1 MPGNL
6 LKLACGAQFGFIR
19 LSNLI
24 SLGCS
29 ILPALET
36 TKQTDMKTA
45 ALKAKQNAND

>member
-6 LKLACGAQFGFIR
+6 IKLAGGAQFGFIR

-24 SLGCS
+24 SLDCS
-29 ILPALET
+29 SPTRLET
-36 TKQTDMKTA
+36 TKQTDIQIA